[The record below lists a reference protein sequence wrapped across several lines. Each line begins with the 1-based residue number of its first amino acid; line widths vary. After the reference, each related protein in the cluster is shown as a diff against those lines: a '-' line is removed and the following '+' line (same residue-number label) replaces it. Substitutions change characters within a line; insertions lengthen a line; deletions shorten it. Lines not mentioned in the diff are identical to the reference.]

1 MFRQKTHLQLQNL
14 QCFRSH
20 TVGIEIFKEIEGG
33 SNCSMTVTLLLAGT
47 YVKFTEDRGY
57 LAAKRFFYTALEKLS
72 LFDNF
77 HFYIS

>member
-1 MFRQKTHLQLQNL
+1 
-14 QCFRSH
+14 
-20 TVGIEIFKEIEGG
+20 
-33 SNCSMTVTLLLAGT
+33 MTVTLLLAGT

>member
-1 MFRQKTHLQLQNL
+1 
-14 QCFRSH
+14 
-20 TVGIEIFKEIEGG
+20 
-33 SNCSMTVTLLLAGT
+33 MTVTLLLAGT

-77 HFYIS
+77 HFYDFKQTLYYSIRT